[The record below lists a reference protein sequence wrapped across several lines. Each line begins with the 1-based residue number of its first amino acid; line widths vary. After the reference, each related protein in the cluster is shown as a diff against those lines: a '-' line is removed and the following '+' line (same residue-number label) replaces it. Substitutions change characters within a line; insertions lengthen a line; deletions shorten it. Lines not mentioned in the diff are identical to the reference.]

1 MWPQRS
7 DLPSTFDNLY
17 LPSSSVSEAEED
29 PSKIIITSSASEM
42 SEPESRTDLE
52 KGGIDLEK
60 GGIDLGESS
69 IDLEIT
75 STDADVVVTTSTHQ

>member
-17 LPSSSVSEAEED
+17 LPSSSVSETEED
-29 PSKIIITSSASEM
+29 PSKIIITSSASET
-42 SEPESRTDLE
+42 SEPESCTNLE
-52 KGGIDLEK
+52 KDGIDLEK
-60 GGIDLGESS
+60 GDIDLGESS

-75 STDADVVVTTSTHQ
+75 STDTDVVVITSTHQ